1 MLLGR
6 SGRSLLRRSCSKD
19 SNASS
24 KSFVE
29 NDGRKTGTPPSDRF
43 SFEGFQ
49 GLHGLHG
56 FHGLQGSQGFRGFR
70 GLGGRGFRGGQGLR
84 GSRVFRGSR
93 GARGLEGLEALEV
106 SGTSRGSGARGSQGP
121 RASPGLGDLRG
132 LRVLRFLGSQAHQG
146 FRVPQP
152 SQGSH
157 GLQRYQG
164 SQEFQRSTK
173 GHGPD
178 KPRHRAQAPP
188 SPGPTPAFHTLLQ
201 LRRLAMELT
210 LCRRRRCKIQSRI
223 TASFDFSPRRSS
235 QTVQLPLTY
244 RCLERHSW
252 HPATVFTSAEQLECK
267 VCGQICCKPCP
278 LRWAAPRS
286 VT

>member
-93 GARGLEGLEALEV
+93 GARGL
-106 SGTSRGSGARGSQGP
+106 
-121 RASPGLGDLRG
+121 GDLRDLEP
-132 LRVLRFLGSQAHQG
+132 LRVSGISGGSG
-146 FRVPQP
+146 
-152 SQGSH
+152 
-157 GLQRYQG
+157 
-164 SQEFQRSTK
+164 
-173 GHGPD
+173 
-178 KPRHRAQAPP
+178 
-188 SPGPTPAFHTLLQ
+188 
-201 LRRLAMELT
+201 
-210 LCRRRRCKIQSRI
+210 
-223 TASFDFSPRRSS
+223 SFDFWGLKRTKDSECLNRLKGLMGSNDTKGAKSFNALQR
-235 QTVQLPLTY
+235 VMDLTN
-244 RCLERHSW
+244 
-252 HPATVFTSAEQLECK
+252 PATGRRPLPHRARRRPFT
-267 VCGQICCKPCP
+267 PC
-278 LRWAAPRS
+278 S
-286 VT
+286 S